1 MSQGDHHH
9 FLWLRPEA
17 QIEVLTPISPHI
29 ELGTLD
35 VTMELSTQV
44 NIFKELPFQSNLFLK
59 KIVTSLNSVVD
70 VEIMSSDWLNVTLN
84 LQSECLISALYSH
97 KCAKKYINI
106 KCYYTTS

>member
-1 MSQGDHHH
+1 MSSD
-9 FLWLRPEA
+9 WLN
-17 QIEVLTPISPHI
+17 V
-29 ELGTLD
+29 TL
-35 VTMELSTQV
+35 
-44 NIFKELPFQSNLFLK
+44 N
-59 KIVTSLNSVVD
+59 LNSVVD

>member
-35 VTMELSTQV
+35 ITMELSTQV
-44 NIFKELPFQSNLFLK
+44 KPETRNIMLEATF
-59 KIVTSLNSVVD
+59 SL
-70 VEIMSSDWLNVTLN
+70 LNFID
-84 LQSECLISALYSH
+84 E
-97 KCAKKYINI
+97 
-106 KCYYTTS
+106 

>member
-35 VTMELSTQV
+35 ITMELSTQV
-44 NIFKELPFQSNLFLK
+44 NSETRNIMPDKSLLGKSTLVIISVMLEVRDVKVFS
-59 KIVTSLNSVVD
+59 KIL
-70 VEIMSSDWLNVTLN
+70 
-84 LQSECLISALYSH
+84 
-97 KCAKKYINI
+97 
-106 KCYYTTS
+106 